1 MNFTLIQIVSFA
13 VTFILFVFMMALM
26 AKHRGIRPAKKIE
39 KWRYVAFAIPGIVM
53 VLLIAILFRDD
64 LVVGT
69 GRTVLLNSVLWA
81 VEVWFILYTF
91 NISKMPTM
99 A

>member
-1 MNFTLIQIVSFA
+1 MNSALVQIVAFA

-26 AKHRGIRPAKKIE
+26 TKFRGVRPEKEIE
-39 KWRYVAFAIPGIVM
+39 KWSYVAFAIPGIVI
-53 VLLIAILFRDD
+53 VLLVAILFRDN
-64 LVVGT
+64 LGVGA

-81 VEVWFILYTF
+81 IEVWFILYTL
-91 NISKMPTM
+91 NISKMSTM

>member
-1 MNFTLIQIVSFA
+1 MNSALVQIVAFA

-26 AKHRGIRPAKKIE
+26 TKFRRVRPEKEIE
-39 KWRYVAFAIPGIVM
+39 KWRYVAFAIPGIVI
-53 VLLIAILFRDD
+53 VLLVAILFRDN
-64 LVVGT
+64 LGVGA

-81 VEVWFILYTF
+81 IEVWFILYTL
-91 NISKMPTM
+91 NISKMSTM